1 MVRYYLLQWNH
12 ILSLYNTWCEKASR
26 KSGALSPS
34 FFLPFFNL
42 LVIEIN
48 RIIYTS
54 TRTVLR
60 PVSTGTLRGIGVDN
74 STIDDVGTTTGITTV
89 PTARLL
95 LLCLLLCLLL
105 SQIGRASCRE
115 RV

>member
-1 MVRYYLLQWNH
+1 MCHENKMGAAKNSTH
-12 ILSLYNTWCEKASR
+12 IEQYKLSKD
-26 KSGALSPS
+26 SGTAVEQGTVGNRGNSDPSPIH
-34 FFLPFFNL
+34 FNL

-60 PVSTGTLRGIGVDN
+60 PVSTGTLCCIGVDN

-89 PTARLL
+89 PTARPAG
-95 LLCLLLCLLL
+95 CAC
-105 SQIGRASCRE
+105 C
-115 RV
+115 